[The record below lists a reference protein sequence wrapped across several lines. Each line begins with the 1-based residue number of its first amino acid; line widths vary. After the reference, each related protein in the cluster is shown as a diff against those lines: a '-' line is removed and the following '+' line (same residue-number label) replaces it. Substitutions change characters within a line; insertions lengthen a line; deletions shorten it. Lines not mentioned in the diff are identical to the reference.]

1 MRKLSLSGATRDCY
15 HRTHARRMK
24 KKKKRLKISNAVVLE
39 TRLRQYVLV
48 SLLSSNFIGCTL
60 FLCFIFFLFAPTFFF
75 FLLRCQP
82 VIAFGFTSRFPSS
95 MSCIIAPLFA
105 ITFLHS
111 KSASM
116 AWGESARACDSIYLI
131 LVYGRLTCECA
142 TYTLPSHHHNV
153 LHY

>member
-15 HRTHARRMK
+15 HRTHARRMKK

-75 FLLRCQP
+75 FAALSAGNCVRIYFKISVEYVVHHRTIVCDHIFTLQIGFDGMGWERSRLRLNILDTCIWSAHMW
-82 VIAFGFTSRFPSS
+82 VCDLHTAFTSS
-95 MSCIIAPLFA
+95 
-105 ITFLHS
+105 
-111 KSASM
+111 
-116 AWGESARACDSIYLI
+116 
-131 LVYGRLTCECA
+131 
-142 TYTLPSHHHNV
+142 
-153 LHY
+153 